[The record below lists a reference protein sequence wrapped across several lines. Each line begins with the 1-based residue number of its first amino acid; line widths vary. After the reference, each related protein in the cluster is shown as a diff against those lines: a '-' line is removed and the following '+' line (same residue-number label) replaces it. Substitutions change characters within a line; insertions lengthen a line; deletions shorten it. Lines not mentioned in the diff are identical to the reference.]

1 MGAMSCHSCCYQHGT
16 GTSRQPPKW
25 PPVLDRCSFQKDKL
39 PSWKKVVILSNS
51 DGSHALQPT
60 TSTPPPFNLHFG
72 GFTNLS
78 TCLLLHFWLN
88 PYKPEAKELTI
99 RLSWKGN
106 KHPIEPSSFRLSLL
120 TFALW
125 GCRFNA
131 WSLSCRSQCVKWML
145 SWQNSCIF
153 ILLTYL
159 PIHNYI
165 CFLFK

>member
-99 RLSWKGN
+99 RLSWKQTS
-106 KHPIEPSSFRLSLL
+106 HRAVQFQAVSVDFCSL
-120 TFALW
+120 
-125 GCRFNA
+125 RM
-131 WSLSCRSQCVKWML
+131 SLQCLESVLQIPMCQMNVVVAKFMHIYSANL
-145 SWQNSCIF
+145 P
-153 ILLTYL
+153 TYT
-159 PIHNYI
+159 
-165 CFLFK
+165 